1 VIVAVRPTQ
10 PRTITTAHYTGELY
24 DIEEIEEMEDR
35 LILAR
40 CAATQQQTN
49 QQQTPGV
56 LYDTALFRL
65 TGFLCTH
72 TQLYTGHVCR

>member
-1 VIVAVRPTQ
+1 MAGSSAPPVQPVIVAVRPA
-10 PRTITTAHYTGELY
+10 PRTTVAAHYTGELY

-49 QQQTPGV
+49 QQQEPGV
-56 LYDTALFRL
+56 MYDTTLFR
-65 TGFLCTH
+65 
-72 TQLYTGHVCR
+72 